1 MNEKLSTSG
10 KSPVKRESDIQ
21 QLQARLSK
29 KLKMIFFIPLGVLVA
44 VSNYAYDMASRLSHL
59 EVGERV
65 NFIERTWKETN
76 NINFAIQE
84 YEKLAKEQK
93 TPQLLVRLGALYYQ
107 RTSFSDLTKIGDIER
122 AIRTLQA
129 ANALYQEKHNKEFWL
144 ANSTLASIYFDQEEL
159 EKAIDAGEKAIALNP
174 IDVYSLNTLA
184 WIYVTS
190 PDPAFQRFTK
200 AKQYAN
206 EAVKLTNRKEYDAL
220 DTLAVVY
227 QRVGEIDEAVDILKD
242 VIGNDRSIPK
252 ATVADLKQ
260 RLEELKKDKMKL
272 VSREPSVG

>member
-1 MNEKLSTSG
+1 MKEKLSTSG
-10 KSPVKRESDIQ
+10 KSPVKGESDIQ

-29 KLKMIFFIPLGVLVA
+29 KLKMIFFIPLAALIA
-44 VSNYAYDMASRLSHL
+44 VSYYAYDMTSRLSHL

-65 NFIERTWKETN
+65 NFIERTWKRTH

-122 AIRTLQA
+122 AIQTLQA

-144 ANSTLASIYFDQEEL
+144 ANSTLAYIYFDQEEL
-159 EKAIDAGEKAIALNP
+159 EKAIEAGEKAIALNP
-174 IDVYSLNTLA
+174 NDTESLNTLA

-200 AKQYAN
+200 ARRYAKK
-206 EAVKLTNRKEYDAL
+206 AVELTNRKEYGAL
-220 DTLAVVY
+220 DTLAEVY
-227 QRVGEIDEAVDILKD
+227 QRLGEIDLAVDILKG
-242 VIGNDRSIPK
+242 VIRKDRSIPK
-252 ATVADLKQ
+252 AALADLNQ
-260 RLEELKKDKMKL
+260 RLEKLEKDKMKL

>member
-1 MNEKLSTSG
+1 MKEKLSTSG
-10 KSPVKRESDIQ
+10 KSPVKGESDIQ

-29 KLKMIFFIPLGVLVA
+29 KLKMIFFIPLAALIA
-44 VSNYAYDMASRLSHL
+44 VSYYAYDMSARLSQL
-59 EVGERV
+59 EVGDRV

-122 AIRTLQA
+122 AIQTLQA
-129 ANALYQEKHNKEFWL
+129 ANALYQEKHNKEFCL

-227 QRVGEIDEAVDILKD
+227 KRVGEIDEAVGILKA

-252 ATVADLKQ
+252 AALADLNQ
-260 RLEELKKDKMKL
+260 RLEELEKDKMKL